1 MGPLGVIEVTH
12 HEMGS
17 TQSQPC
23 SYKSSGVTAME
34 VVYQKKGSEFRP
46 NQVPTYG
53 PVGTNNCLGRF
64 DRPYE
69 RYSMMRYY
77 ESLSVAKKCCN
88 IYRDCD
94 IIVEVDQS
102 QGMYHMLY
110 FLTRE

>member
-23 SYKSSGVTAME
+23 SYKSPEVNAME
-34 VVYQKKGSEFRP
+34 VVYQKKGSDFRST
-46 NQVPTYG
+46 QVPTYG
-53 PVGTNNCLGRF
+53 PVGINDCLGWS
-64 DRPYE
+64 DRSYE
-69 RYSMMRYY
+69 RYSMIRYY

-94 IIVEVDQS
+94 IIVEIDQS
-102 QGMYHMLY
+102 QGKYIY
-110 FLTRE
+110 DI

>member
-1 MGPLGVIEVTH
+1 
-12 HEMGS
+12 
-17 TQSQPC
+17 
-23 SYKSSGVTAME
+23 ME

-102 QGMYHMLY
+102 QGRYIYDM
-110 FLTRE
+110 